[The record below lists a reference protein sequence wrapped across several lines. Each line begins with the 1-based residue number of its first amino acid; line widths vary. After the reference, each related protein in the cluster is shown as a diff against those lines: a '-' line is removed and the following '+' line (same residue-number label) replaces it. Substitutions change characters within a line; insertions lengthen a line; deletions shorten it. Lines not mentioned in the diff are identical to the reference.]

1 VRELVIVIPDLYLPP
16 HMQAARDAAVLR
28 GLAGI
33 EYLARYGT
41 RARLASGWLDWT
53 ASVCGRDD
61 LIGAAPARLAAAA
74 LPAQAREHGGTL
86 WLATPVHLSAGL
98 ARVHL
103 EHQGL
108 LALTQAELAQLAREF
123 GAAFGDGGFA
133 LAPAACHELLL
144 QAPEALAGSAPE
156 PARQAGAPLAHAAP
170 QGPQGAPLRRLAAEI
185 EMWLHNGSLNEQRVA
200 RGALP
205 VTTLWL
211 WGEAGASGP
220 FAARAGPPRFAGFGC
235 DARLAGLMRLEGG
248 GLQALPEELAPV
260 LEADAER
267 AMVVLHVGSE
277 LQETNAATLAE
288 ALIELD
294 MRYVVPALEALGAGR
309 IRELTLI
316 ANDRA
321 LRARRFSRLRLW
333 RRPRFGLEGL
343 T

>member
-1 VRELVIVIPDLYLPP
+1 MIADLYLPP

-33 EYLARYGT
+33 EYLARYGR
-41 RARLASGWLDWT
+41 RAAVGSGWLDWVAR
-53 ASVCGRDD
+53 ASGRAD

-74 LPAQAREHGGTL
+74 LPELAGEHFGTL

-98 ARVHL
+98 TRVHL

-108 LALTQAELAQLAREF
+108 LGLDGEELAQLAREF
-123 GAAFGDGGFA
+123 GAAFPGGGFA
-133 LAPAACHELLL
+133 LTPAACRDLLL
-144 QAPEALAGSAPE
+144 QVPEDLVGVAGE
-156 PARQAGAPLAHAAP
+156 PARRAGAPLVHAAP

-185 EMWLHNGSLNEQRVA
+185 EMWLHNGALNGERAA

-211 WGEAGASGP
+211 WGAEGASGP
-220 FAARAGPPRFAGFGC
+220 FAARAGPARFASFGC

-248 GLQALPEELAPV
+248 ALRALPRELAPV
-260 LEADAER
+260 LEIDAER
-267 AMVVLHVGSE
+267 ALIVLYVGSE
-277 LQETNAATLAE
+277 LQEKATLAE
-288 ALIELD
+288 ALLELD
-294 MRYVVPALEALGAGR
+294 GRYVVPALEALAAGR
-309 IRELTLI
+309 IRQLTLI

-321 LRARRFSRLRLW
+321 LRAGRFSRLRLW
-333 RRPRFGLEGL
+333 RRPRFGVEGL